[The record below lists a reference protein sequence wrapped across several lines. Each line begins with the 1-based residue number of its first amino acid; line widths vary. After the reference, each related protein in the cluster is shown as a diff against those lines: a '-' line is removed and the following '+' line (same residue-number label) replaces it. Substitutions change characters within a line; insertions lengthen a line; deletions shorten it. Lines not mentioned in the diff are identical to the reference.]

1 MSSYGAV
8 QLDNFVCRLL
18 CVPLLTHFGN
28 HLTAHID
35 HLGLKLKTVLSI
47 TFDVPDNIPITEVD
61 LNK

>member
-18 CVPLLTHFGN
+18 CVPMLTRFAN

-35 HLGLKLKTVLSI
+35 HLGLKLKSLGH
-47 TFDVPDNIPITEVD
+47 TFDIPDNIPIMEVG